1 MQYLPTTWTTKIAQL
16 TDKIPKEC
24 NSMKSRFPHNMTV
37 QFAFLLSLLIPTT
50 VLRAQTVYEGNASA
64 NALEGTAVVESCAGC
79 LNGTRVGNIGNGNA
93 NYLRIKDISVP
104 TTGTYTVT
112 LYYTEGSD
120 GGARSFTLQINDGSG
135 PTLSDLTG
143 NSWTAPAE
151 PVTFQ
156 ADFTAGSGNS
166 VGFFNASGSAP
177 DVDHIVVSNSPN
189 GGGTPAGNI
198 FAPFE
203 YVGDLSDANQIPGII
218 SASGTKAVILAFLT
232 PDNNGCSLI
241 WPGAN
246 GPLPNDTI
254 GSTSMGTV
262 IADLQAA
269 GITVILSQGGAG
281 GQEAAAHCGTAAETQ
296 AVYQTL
302 ITQYH
307 VKWLDF
313 DIEYS
318 ETSGQSPR
326 RAQALAALQAANPGL
341 IVSYTLPLGPGG
353 LDSGTGGGTTDI
365 TDAKAAGLD
374 LNIVNGMAMDF
385 GGTNEN
391 QPQLAE
397 EGAAALKSQIQS
409 AGLTSTVGLTF
420 LPGTS
425 DDIPPNYFTL
435 ANATTML
442 DWAEDNK
449 YVTLLS
455 FWELNRDNGGCP
467 GSTVDED
474 TCSGVSQS
482 KYEFSSIFNPF

>member
-1 MQYLPTTWTTKIAQL
+1 MKNRFSHTTIV
-16 TDKIPKEC
+16 
-24 NSMKSRFPHNMTV
+24 RF
-37 QFAFLLSLLIPTT
+37 ALSLFLLTPLA

-64 NALEGTAVVESCAGC
+64 NAIEGTAVVESCSGC
-79 LNGTRVGNIGNGNA
+79 LNGTRIGNIGNGNA

-120 GGARSFTLQINDGSG
+120 GGARSFTVQINDGAG
-135 PTLSDLTG
+135 PTLSGLTG
-143 NSWTAPAE
+143 SSWTEPAT

-156 ADFTAGSGNS
+156 ANFTAGSGNS

-177 DVDHIVVSNSPN
+177 DVDHIVVSSTG
-189 GGGTPAGNI
+189 GGGTPTGNI

-203 YVGDLSDANQIPGII
+203 YVGDLGDANQIPGII
-218 SASGTKAVILAFLT
+218 SASGVKAVILAFLT
-232 PDNNGCSLI
+232 PDNNGCSLT

-246 GPLPNDTI
+246 GPLPNDTV
-254 GSTSMGTV
+254 GSTSMATV

-269 GITVILSQGGAG
+269 GVTVIISQGGAG
-281 GQEAAAHCGTAAETQ
+281 GQEAAAYCGTAAETQ
-296 AVYQTL
+296 AVYQML

-313 DIEYS
+313 DVEYS
-318 ETSGQSPR
+318 ETSGQPSR

-353 LDSGTGGGTTDI
+353 LDSGTGGGTTDL

-425 DDIPPNYFTL
+425 DDTPPNYFTL

-442 DWAEDNK
+442 DWAEANK

>member
-1 MQYLPTTWTTKIAQL
+1 
-16 TDKIPKEC
+16 
-24 NSMKSRFPHNMTV
+24 MKNRFSHTMIV
-37 QFAFLLSLLIPTT
+37 RLVLSLFLLMPLAI
-50 VLRAQTVYEGNASA
+50 LRAQTVYEGNASA
-64 NALEGTAVVESCAGC
+64 NAIEGAAVVESCSGC
-79 LNGTRVGNIGNGNA
+79 LNGTRIGDIGNGNG
-93 NYLRIKDISVP
+93 NYLRIKNISVP

-120 GGARSFTLQINDGSG
+120 GGARSFTVQINDGAG
-135 PTLSDLTG
+135 PTLSNLTG
-143 NSWTAPAE
+143 SSWTAPAE

-156 ADFTAGSGNS
+156 ANFTAGSGNS

-177 DVDHIVVSNSPN
+177 DVDHIVVSDSQTG
-189 GGGTPAGNI
+189 GGGTTTGNI

-203 YVGDLSDANQIPGII
+203 YVGDLGDANQIPGII
-218 SASGTKAVILAFLT
+218 SASGVKAVVLAFLT

-246 GPLPNDTI
+246 GPLPNDTV
-254 GSTSMGTV
+254 GSTSMSTV
-262 IADLQAA
+262 IADLQAS
-269 GITVILSQGGAG
+269 GVTVIISQGGAG

-296 AVYQTL
+296 AVYQML
-302 ITQYH
+302 ITRYH

-391 QPQLAE
+391 QPELAE

-425 DDIPPNYFTL
+425 DDDPPNYFTL

-442 DWAEDNK
+442 DWAEANK

-482 KYEFSSIFNPF
+482 KYEFSSIFESF